1 MRSLV
6 APTRV
11 IPFSLFLITL
21 AVNVSM
27 PLFRP
32 YAAAAGLNNAQTAL
46 VLATYIL
53 GMLPCYVFLGGA
65 SDVVGRKPILIIS
78 LFCALVADVIITVS
92 PTVQA
97 LVFTRLFQG
106 IGLGL
111 SMGTGTAYLAEILHP
126 EPDASTRA
134 ANAVSLSTAF
144 GFSGGA
150 FPTTIALLFYFT
162 FRPVTNYFV
171 ITLTALG
178 LIASFWLPA
187 IKPIGGKI
195 LRLPYFP
202 KGSLPINLAIAICWA
217 SGGIVITI
225 LPSQLATFGYTAY
238 AGFCLV
244 LVNWTGGFMQ
254 PWIRKNI
261 HPSTSMR
268 IGFML
273 MPLGMGLVV
282 LGSYLT
288 NMIVILLGSA
298 VIGSAAYGFSFQ
310 GGLAIMSHLG
320 GAQRARAVAGFMFSG
335 YIGFGIPAIGIGY
348 LADTFGIVGGL
359 LAFEIAILLLS
370 IYLYFSFDKKTASV
384 PDTAIP
390 EENVVAAER

>member
-1 MRSLV
+1 MRSLLV
-6 APTRV
+6 PTRV
-11 IPFSLFLITL
+11 IAFSLFLITL

-32 YAAAAGLNNAQTAL
+32 YAAADGLNNAQTAL
-46 VLATYIL
+46 VLAAYIL
-53 GMLPCYVFLGGA
+53 GMLPCYVFLGGV

-78 LFCALVADVIITVS
+78 LGCALLADIIITVS
-92 PTVQA
+92 PTVHA
-97 LVFTRLFQG
+97 LVFARLFQG

-111 SMGTGTAYLAEILHP
+111 SMGTGTAYLAEVLHP
-126 EPDASTRA
+126 DPEASTRA
-134 ANAVSLSTAF
+134 ANAASLSTAF

-150 FPTTIALLFYFT
+150 FLTTIALLIYFT
-162 FRPVTNYFV
+162 FRPVTYYFV
-171 ITLTALG
+171 IALTAIG
-178 LIASFWLPA
+178 LLASFSLPA
-187 IKPIGGKI
+187 VKPIGGKI

-217 SGGIVITI
+217 SGGIVIAI

-254 PWIRKNI
+254 PWIRRNV
-261 HPSTSMR
+261 HPATSMR
-268 IGFML
+268 IGFVL

-288 NMIVILLGSA
+288 SMLVILLGTA
-298 VIGSAAYGFSFQ
+298 VIGSAAYGFSYQ
-310 GGLAIMSHLG
+310 GGLAIISHLG
-320 GAQRARAVAGFMFSG
+320 GVQRARAVAGFMFAG

-348 LADTFGIVGGL
+348 LADTFGVVGGL

-370 IYLYFSFDKKTASV
+370 IYLYLSFD
-384 PDTAIP
+384 DTVSTIP
-390 EENVVAAER
+390 GTVAPTEKVIARP